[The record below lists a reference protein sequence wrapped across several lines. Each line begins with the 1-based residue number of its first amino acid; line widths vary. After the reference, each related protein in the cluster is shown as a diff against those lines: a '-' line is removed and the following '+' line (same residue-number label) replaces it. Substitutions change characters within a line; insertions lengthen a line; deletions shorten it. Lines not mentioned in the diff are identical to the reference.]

1 MKGMIFA
8 AGLGTRLRPLTDSCP
23 KALVKVGGE
32 AMLGRIIKK
41 LDAAGADEMVVNVHH
56 FAPMVKEYLKQFEG
70 DVKIKVSDESDLLL
84 DTGGGVAGA
93 SELLEGADCV
103 ILHNADVLTDF
114 DVEAMLRRHRESGA
128 DAILA
133 VWGRESSRCFLF
145 DESGRLR
152 GWKNRNSG
160 EVKPAGVNAEDLNE
174 MAFGGVH
181 VISAGVIDKLKE
193 YASEHGKVFSI
204 TQFYLEKSGELD
216 VRAYTPNGDFKWFD
230 IGSLEKLAAA
240 EKYVGSLR
248 K

>member
-41 LDAAGADEMVVNVHH
+41 LAAAGIDEMVVNVHH
-56 FAPMVKEYLKQFEG
+56 FAPMVKEYLKEFEG
-70 DVKIKVSDESDLLL
+70 DVKIEISDESELLL

-93 SELLEGADCV
+93 SELLKGADCV

-114 DVEAMLRRHRESGA
+114 DVAAMVRQHRESGA
-128 DAILA
+128 DATLA
-133 VWGRESSRCFLF
+133 VWERESSRCFLF

-152 GWKNRNSG
+152 GWKNRKSG
-160 EVKPAGVNAEDLNE
+160 EVKPAGVNVEEMEE

-181 VISAGVIDKLKE
+181 IISRGVVEQLKE
-193 YASEHGKVFSI
+193 YASEHGKVFSV
-204 TQFYLEKSGELD
+204 TQFYIEKCGELD
-216 VRAYTPNGDFKWFD
+216 VRAYIPKKYFKWFD
-230 IGSLEKLAAA
+230 IGSVEKLAAA